1 MKQII
6 KKILAPTD
14 LSPLAREGIRYALE
28 TAQTF
33 AAEVI
38 VYHVI
43 SYEDREFPVHHGA
56 EQWVTSG
63 ESSEEILELTQKRK
77 QEVDR
82 YLNDN
87 FSDVLSGL
95 KVREEVEIGRPAEK
109 IVEKAAAEGV
119 DIIIMC
125 THGRS
130 GVRYYLIGSVTERV
144 VRLAHCPVLSVRP
157 SEQES
162 SRDKGATDKIAD

>member
-1 MKQII
+1 
-6 KKILAPTD
+6 
-14 LSPLAREGIRYALE
+14 
-28 TAQTF
+28 
-33 AAEVI
+33 
-38 VYHVI
+38 
-43 SYEDREFPVHHGA
+43 
-56 EQWVTSG
+56 
-63 ESSEEILELTQKRK
+63 
-77 QEVDR
+77 VDR

-95 KVREEVEIGRPAEK
+95 KVREEVEIGTPAEK

-119 DIIIMC
+119 DMIIMC

-130 GVRYYLIGSVTERV
+130 GVRHFLIGSVTERV
-144 VRLAHCPVLSVRP
+144 VRLAACPVLSVRP